1 VIECIYSVEIKEFYL
16 SERVSCLWSVVCWFL
31 KKGIVAYRHEN
42 GCRSIYHSFNIA
54 VVLFEKQRAASRN
67 RYHALTFYIEAEKK
81 FPDFFF

>member
-1 VIECIYSVEIKEFYL
+1 
-16 SERVSCLWSVVCWFL
+16 
-31 KKGIVAYRHEN
+31 VAYRHEN